1 MAVMAGPPTSARPGS
16 VRAIWRGVG
25 FAVGGLAGGGVGREL
40 GLDRLEQADLGG
52 HLGRQVR
59 ERHRRVIGPVQLD
72 GRLRGGGPLRGPRL
86 ALVAAGRGADQ
97 RGQLG
102 RPGGQQR
109 PRVSVAFQHLQ
120 VGLAQVAGQRGHRH
134 QLPHQV
140 LDPGLVPGGLLG
152 EPVAG
157 PHPPVQG
164 RLVPLGQLQLDQ
176 PVRGGQR
183 QPRQRLGVDPVAL
196 GMPPVELAQVSGLR
210 RGHPVHRVAAG
221 GQEPG
226 HREPGRAGR
235 LQHHLQPG
243 ALRRPGQRPGL
254 HRQQR
259 LPRGHAPG
267 RAHLLPRAIEHPHRV
282 LRCDPQIDAG
292 QPPDRHLAGPVHLHI
307 HGHLP

>member
-1 MAVMAGPPTSARPGS
+1 MMAVMAGPPTSARPGS
-16 VRAIWRGVG
+16 VRAICAGIGR
-25 FAVGGLAGGGVGREL
+25 AVGGLAGGGVGRQL

-59 ERHRRVIGPVQLD
+59 EWHRRVTGPVQLD
-72 GRLRGGGPLRGPRL
+72 RRLRGGGPLRGPRL

-109 PRVSVAFQHLQ
+109 PRVSVTFQHLQ
-120 VGLAQVAGQRGHRH
+120 VGLAHVTGQRGHRH

-152 EPVAG
+152 EPVTS
-157 PHPPVQG
+157 PHPPAQD
-164 RLVPLGQLQLDQ
+164 RLVPFRHVQLDQ

-196 GMPPVELAQVSGLR
+196 GMPPAEPPQVSGLG

-221 GQEPG
+221 GQEPPLTG
-226 HREPGRAGR
+226 
-235 LQHHLQPG
+235 
-243 ALRRPGQRPGL
+243 
-254 HRQQR
+254 
-259 LPRGHAPG
+259 
-267 RAHLLPRAIEHPHRV
+267 
-282 LRCDPQIDAG
+282 
-292 QPPDRHLAGPVHLHI
+292 LAGMLMQPWNPWGDQAPEFLT
-307 HGHLP
+307 